1 MPESTMEQSAML
13 AEKVRKLIEETKFT
27 FEDHVIPV
35 TVSVGV
41 ASHYPQLQDVD
52 AFIQAA
58 DEALYR
64 AKDTGRNKVCCHEP
78 K

>member
-1 MPESTMEQSAML
+1 M
-13 AEKVRKLIEETKFT
+13 
-27 FEDHVIPV
+27 IPV